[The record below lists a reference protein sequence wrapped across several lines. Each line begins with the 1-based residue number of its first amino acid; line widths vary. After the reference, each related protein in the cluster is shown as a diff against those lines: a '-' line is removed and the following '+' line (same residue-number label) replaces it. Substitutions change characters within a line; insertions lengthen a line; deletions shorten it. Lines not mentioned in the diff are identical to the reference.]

1 MSDFNDPGNPN
12 NQFFNGGNGEPFQ
25 ANRQQFQQ
33 NPYQQN
39 PYQPYQYDGQQH
51 DGQQYSQP
59 YGQQAG
65 YRQAQPQAQPQQNQ
79 PQAQPQQNQQQ
90 PYDWQQTANGQPQYA
105 QYPQYQQPD
114 QQPNQQSNQTA
125 YGQTYGQQPGQQAY
139 DQYAYRQMP
148 NPQPA
153 PQVVYAPEQKSKLA
167 AGLLGIFLGSLG
179 VHNFYLGN
187 TGKAVAQ
194 LLLTVLG
201 CLVFIGPAIA
211 GIWGLVE
218 GILILCSSYGSSWHK
233 DGNGNE
239 LRD

>member
-1 MSDFNDPGNPN
+1 
-12 NQFFNGGNGEPFQ
+12 
-25 ANRQQFQQ
+25 
-33 NPYQQN
+33 
-39 PYQPYQYDGQQH
+39 
-51 DGQQYSQP
+51 
-59 YGQQAG
+59 
-65 YRQAQPQAQPQQNQ
+65 
-79 PQAQPQQNQQQ
+79 
-90 PYDWQQTANGQPQYA
+90 
-105 QYPQYQQPD
+105 
-114 QQPNQQSNQTA
+114 
-125 YGQTYGQQPGQQAY
+125 
-139 DQYAYRQMP
+139 MP

-211 GIWGLVE
+211 GIWGLIE
-218 GILILCSSYGSSWHK
+218 GILILCSSYGSPWHK

>member
-1 MSDFNDPGNPN
+1 MASSP
-12 NQFFNGGNGEPFQ
+12 
-25 ANRQQFQQ
+25 ASR
-33 NPYQQN
+33 
-39 PYQPYQYDGQQH
+39 H
-51 DGQQYSQP
+51 TTST
-59 YGQQAG
+59 
-65 YRQAQPQAQPQQNQ
+65 R
-79 PQAQPQQNQQQ
+79 
-90 PYDWQQTANGQPQYA
+90 TV
-105 QYPQYQQPD
+105 
-114 QQPNQQSNQTA
+114 
-125 YGQTYGQQPGQQAY
+125 
-139 DQYAYRQMP
+139 RLP

-211 GIWGLVE
+211 GIWGLIE
-218 GILILCSSYGSSWHK
+218 GILILCSSYGSPWHK